1 MEVHHPHHTH
11 KAKKLNEHLVEFL
24 MLFLAVTLGFLAE
37 NLREVYVE
45 KERSHE
51 LVNTLVKEVES
62 NVKFIDSLLI
72 GDKDLIM
79 KSDSVIYYIITT
91 KEPIDLKKVYNSFL
105 SGRRYLSKN
114 DTYDQM
120 KSSGSLRYIKD
131 PQLLDKI
138 INYSTLSKATEFRS
152 ATQEYD
158 YTAHEYENTLNKYI
172 PIEMATYKHA
182 NFLTSNNFYQL
193 ALNLDSTQ
201 AGILFKLKDLEKGN
215 NYLLAKEK
223 ETSFKNE
230 IIPVILRNNNLVATS
245 MYFKLKT
252 KKAAEELLS
261 YYYKNNH
268 E

>member
-1 MEVHHPHHTH
+1 
-11 KAKKLNEHLVEFL
+11 

-72 GDKDLIM
+72 GDKDFVM
-79 KSDSVIYYIITT
+79 KSDSAIYYIITT
-91 KEPIDLKKVYNSFL
+91 KDPIDLKRVYSSFL
-105 SGRRYLSKN
+105 NGRRYLSNN

-131 PQLLDKI
+131 SQLLNKI
-138 INYSTLSKATEFRS
+138 ITYSNLSKATEFRS

-172 PIEMATYKHA
+172 PTEMATYKHA
-182 NFLTSNNFYQL
+182 SLLINNDFYQQ

-201 AGILFKLKDLEKGN
+201 ADILFKLRNLEKEKN
-215 NYLLAKEK
+215 CLLPKER
-223 ETSFKNE
+223 EASFKNE
-230 IIPVILRNNNLVATS
+230 IIPVILRNNNLIVTS

-252 KKAAEELLS
+252 KKAAEELLA
-261 YYYKNNH
+261 YYYKTNH